1 MSKVGNT
8 LSRLRRGTLGTGV
21 KTTYV
26 AGILVQDI
34 GPTETMPYADQT
46 IVKKGD
52 PIATPQLYTDGTLE
66 LPYVP
71 SINDIEVFVAGRRLK
86 KSSYQLFQQEAIRQ
100 GKLDA
105 TLASNDKDYP
115 DSPEGDSQFEAE
127 FSVDG
132 TSSAVR
138 LTAVVPEHTKIV
150 VVKKQGNIWYP
161 EGTDLTYFDG
171 EIANFIK
178 NTEAIFSQYLVD
190 KYQYVLATDDG
201 VTLLTDN
208 NEPLELD

>member
-1 MSKVGNT
+1 
-8 LSRLRRGTLGTGV
+8 
-21 KTTYV
+21 
-26 AGILVQDI
+26 
-34 GPTETMPYADQT
+34 
-46 IVKKGD
+46 
-52 PIATPQLYTDGTLE
+52 
-66 LPYVP
+66 
-71 SINDIEVFVAGRRLK
+71 VFVGGIRLK
-86 KSSYQLFQQEAIRQ
+86 KSDYKLFKETN
-100 GKLDA
+100 G
-105 TLASNDKDYP
+105 YP
-115 DSPEGDSQFEAE
+115 YSPEGDSQFEAE

-138 LTAVVPEHTKIV
+138 LTADVPEHTKIV
-150 VVKKQGNIWYP
+150 VVKKQGAIWHP

-171 EIANFIK
+171 KIANFIK